1 MTVGRLLALD
11 PDPASQRT
19 AFQLSALLEPPNLS
33 KMDGTSTESC
43 TIHNGVT
50 QLSIDP
56 INSHASYFGKSTG
69 HIKDVCRLI
78 EPCLQIGTK
87 EYTFSVH

>member
-69 HIKDVCRLI
+69 SNKR
-78 EPCLQIGTK
+78 
-87 EYTFSVH
+87 SVPINRTVSSNWHQRVPI